1 MMTPSVLVRAV
12 GTLTQVSVIDSD
24 IMSIGEKTY
33 EYEASPA
40 VAYDID
46 VGGSD
51 TITAASS
58 VSCINKDGTGSA
70 TTYYETGTLENE
82 SAVATAAAGVITL
95 TAKLPGIQGNGVYLF
110 STDTTITANGTT
122 LGATTAGVGL
132 LEDALISLLDE
143 VQLNSEAIQMIAH
156 LTSRSSD

>member
-1 MMTPSVLVRAV
+1 MDAPSGLVRAT
-12 GTLTQVSVIDSD
+12 GTLSQLSVIDSD
-24 IMSIGEKTY
+24 VMVVGAITY
-33 EYEASPA
+33 EYEATPA

-70 TTYYETGTLENE
+70 TTYYETDTIENPAASAA
-82 SAVATAAAGVITL
+82 SAVGVITL
-95 TAKLPGIQGNGVYLF
+95 TSRVPGTLGNAIGIASVD
-110 STDTTITANGTT
+110 STITASGALLTGGT
-122 LGATTAGVGL
+122 GVFD
-132 LEDALISLLDE
+132 DALESLMDE
-143 VQLNSEAIQMIAH
+143 VQLNSEALVMIAH